1 MTTVSAIVVYVFTVG
16 DLERTL
22 STNPE
27 SQLPSPLA
35 STPLGKTQTSNVM
48 LWKCFAGHQTMT
60 KMKEKKNF
68 NHSKIITQF
77 ITDLNEPRLDLTGKH
92 FCELHIQVHE
102 TPFCLF
108 TNCLYD
114 N

>member
-35 STPLGKTQTSNVM
+35 STPLGKTQTSTVM

-60 KMKEKKNF
+60 KFK
-68 NHSKIITQF
+68 KIITLIIH